1 MIPTTM
7 NTAQTLKTL
16 LAGENLVMAP
26 GAADALTARLI
37 ESAGFPAVY
46 MTGFGATASLTGC
59 PDVGILTQTEMTTH
73 ARNMVRA
80 VRVPVI
86 ADADTGYGGPANVE
100 RTVREYLQAG
110 VAAIHL
116 EDQAAPKRCGHMAGI
131 KLVSAEEM
139 TGRLRCAM
147 EARGDADL
155 LIIGRT
161 DALAAAGRDEAVR
174 RALLYREAGAD
185 LVFVDAIKSIA
196 DAEAVAR
203 EVPGPLMISIVEGHE
218 TTRLLPQDL
227 KRMGYSLALYPLSA
241 LFAATRA
248 VSEVLQTLRRDG
260 STSADAARMASYAEF
275 SEVVRLDHFRSLDDR
290 FGVCEP
296 SKTLSS
302 PSNNQ
307 A

>member
-1 MIPTTM
+1 M

-16 LAGENLVMAP
+16 LTGETLAMAP

-59 PDVGILTQTEMTTH
+59 PDVGILTQTEMTNH

-80 VRVPVI
+80 VKVPVI
-86 ADADTGYGGPANVE
+86 ADADTGYGGPANIE
-100 RTVREYLQAG
+100 RTVHEYLQAG
-110 VAAIHL
+110 VAAIHI

-131 KLVSAEEM
+131 KLVSVEEM
-139 TGRLRCAM
+139 TGRLKVAI
-147 EARGDADL
+147 EARGDGDL

-161 DALAAAGRDEAVR
+161 DGLAAVGRDEAIR
-174 RALLYREAGAD
+174 RASRYREAGVD
-185 LVFVDAIKSIA
+185 LVFVDAMKTIA
-196 DAEAVAR
+196 EAEAVAR

-227 KRMGYSLALYPLSA
+227 KSLGYSLALYPLSP

-248 VSEVLQTLRRDG
+248 VSEVLRSLRRDG
-260 STSADAARMASYAEF
+260 STLAEAGRIATYAEF
-275 SEVVRLDHFRSLDDR
+275 SEWVRLDHFRSLDDR
-290 FGVCEP
+290 FGVADASQP
-296 SKTLSS
+296 KPHPT
-302 PSNNQ
+302 NN

>member
-1 MIPTTM
+1 M
-7 NTAQTLKTL
+7 NTAQNLRNLLTADTL
-16 LAGENLVMAP
+16 AMAP
-26 GAADALTARLI
+26 GAPDALTARLI

-80 VRVPVI
+80 VKVPVI
-86 ADADTGYGGPANVE
+86 ADADTGYGGPANIE

-110 VAAIHL
+110 VAAIHI
-116 EDQAAPKRCGHMAGI
+116 EDQATPKRCGHMAGI
-131 KLVSAEEM
+131 KLVSVGEM
-139 TGRLRCAM
+139 TGRLKGAI
-147 EARGDADL
+147 EARGDSDL

-161 DALAAAGRDEAVR
+161 DALAATGRDEAIR
-174 RALLYREAGAD
+174 RALRYREAGVD
-185 LVFVDAIKSIA
+185 LVFVDAMKTIA

-227 KRMGYSLALYPLSA
+227 KSLGYAIALYPLSA

-248 VSEVLQTLRRDG
+248 MSEVLQSLQGNGTTLAEAG
-260 STSADAARMASYAEF
+260 RMATYAEF
-275 SEVVRLDHFRSLDDR
+275 SELVRLDHFRSLDDR
-290 FGVCEP
+290 FGVADSAKIHTTP
-296 SKTLSS
+296 IKA
-302 PSNNQ
+302 P
-307 A
+307 

>member
-1 MIPTTM
+1 M
-7 NTAQTLKTL
+7 NDARNLTTL
-16 LAGENLVMAP
+16 LTGETLVMAP

-80 VRVPVI
+80 VKVPVI
-86 ADADTGYGGPANVE
+86 ADADTGYGGPANIE

-110 VAAIHL
+110 VAAIHI
-116 EDQAAPKRCGHMAGI
+116 EDQAAPKRCGHMTGI
-131 KLVSAEEM
+131 KLVSVEEM
-139 TGRLRCAM
+139 TGRLRGAI
-147 EARGDADL
+147 EARGDSDL

-161 DALAAAGRDEAVR
+161 DALAAVGRDEAIR
-174 RALLYREAGAD
+174 RASRYREAGVD
-185 LVFVDAIKSIA
+185 LVFVDAMRTIA

-227 KRMGYSLALYPLSA
+227 KSLGYSLALYPLSP

-248 VSEVLQTLRRDG
+248 VSEVLRSLRRDG
-260 STSADAARMASYAEF
+260 STLAEAGRMATYAEF
-275 SEVVRLDHFRSLDDR
+275 SEWVRLDHFRSLDDR
-290 FGVCEP
+290 FSVADAFQRKP
-296 SKTLSS
+296 HPT
-302 PSNNQ
+302 NN

>member
-1 MIPTTM
+1 M
-7 NTAQTLKTL
+7 NTAQTLKNLLTADTL
-16 LAGENLVMAP
+16 ALAP
-26 GAADALTARLI
+26 GAPDALTARLI

-80 VRVPVI
+80 VRLPVI
-86 ADADTGYGGPANVE
+86 ADADTGYGGPANIE

-110 VAAIHL
+110 VAAIHI
-116 EDQAAPKRCGHMAGI
+116 EDQAIPKRCGHMAGI
-131 KLVSAEEM
+131 KLVSVEEM
-139 TGRLRCAM
+139 TGRLKGAI
-147 EARGDADL
+147 EARGDEDL

-161 DALAAAGRDEAVR
+161 DALAAMGRDEAIR
-174 RALLYREAGAD
+174 RALRYRESGVD
-185 LVFVDAIKSIA
+185 LVFVDAMKTIA

-227 KRMGYSLALYPLSA
+227 KSLGYAIALYPLSA

-248 VSEVLQTLRRDG
+248 VSEVLQSLRGNGTTLAEAG
-260 STSADAARMASYAEF
+260 RMATYSEF
-275 SEVVRLDHFRSLDDR
+275 SELVRFDHFRSLDDR
-290 FGVCEP
+290 FGVVDS
-296 SKTLSS
+296 SKMHPT
-302 PSNNQ
+302 PNN
-307 A
+307 AP

>member
-1 MIPTTM
+1 M
-7 NTAQTLKTL
+7 NTTQTLKIL
-16 LAGENLVMAP
+16 LDGENLVMAP

-37 ESAGFPAVY
+37 ECAGFPAVY

-80 VRVPVI
+80 VKLPVI
-86 ADADTGYGGPANVE
+86 ADADTGYGGPANIE

-110 VAAIHL
+110 VAAMHL

-131 KLVSAEEM
+131 KLVSVEEM
-139 TGRLRCAM
+139 TERLKGAI
-147 EARGDADL
+147 EARGDADM

-161 DALAAAGRDEAVR
+161 DALAAAGRAEAIR
-174 RALLYREAGAD
+174 RALRYREAGVD
-185 LVFVDAIKSIA
+185 LVFVDAMKTIA

-203 EVPGPLMISIVEGHE
+203 EVPGPLMISIV
-218 TTRLLPQDL
+218 
-227 KRMGYSLALYPLSA
+227 A

-248 VSEVLQTLRRDG
+248 VSEVLQGLRRDG
-260 STSADAARMASYAEF
+260 STLADAGRMATYAEF

-290 FGVCEP
+290 FGVAY
-296 SKTLSS
+296 SS
-302 PSNNQ
+302 QLNRNPTNN

>member
-1 MIPTTM
+1 M
-7 NTAQTLKTL
+7 NTAQTLRNLLTADTL
-16 LAGENLVMAP
+16 AMAP
-26 GAADALTARLI
+26 GAPDALTARLI

-80 VRVPVI
+80 VKVPVI
-86 ADADTGYGGPANVE
+86 ADADTGYGGPANIE

-110 VAAIHL
+110 VAAIHI
-116 EDQAAPKRCGHMAGI
+116 EDQAIPKRCGHMAGI
-131 KLVSAEEM
+131 KLVSVEEM
-139 TGRLRCAM
+139 TGRLRGAI

-161 DALAAAGRDEAVR
+161 DALAAMGRDEAIR
-174 RALLYREAGAD
+174 RALRYREAGVD
-185 LVFVDAIKSIA
+185 LVFVDAMKTIA

-227 KRMGYSLALYPLSA
+227 KSLGYAIALYPLSA

-248 VSEVLQTLRRDG
+248 VSEVLQSLRGNGTTLAEAG
-260 STSADAARMASYAEF
+260 RMATYSEF
-275 SEVVRLDHFRSLDDR
+275 SELVRFDHFRSLDDR
-290 FGVCEP
+290 FGVVDS
-296 SKTLSS
+296 SKTH
-302 PSNNQ
+302 PTPTK
-307 A
+307 AP

>member
-1 MIPTTM
+1 M

-16 LAGENLVMAP
+16 LTGETLALAP

-37 ESAGFPAVY
+37 ENAGFPAVY

-59 PDVGILTQTEMTTH
+59 PDVGILTQTEMTAH

-80 VRVPVI
+80 VKVPVI
-86 ADADTGYGGPANVE
+86 ADADTGYGGPANIE

-110 VAAIHL
+110 VAAIHI
-116 EDQAAPKRCGHMAGI
+116 EDQATPKRCGHMAGI
-131 KLVSAEEM
+131 KLVSVEEM
-139 TGRLRCAM
+139 TGRLKGAI
-147 EARGDADL
+147 EARGDADM

-161 DALAAAGRDEAVR
+161 DALAAEGRDEAIR
-174 RALLYREAGAD
+174 RALRYREAGVD
-185 LVFVDAIKSIA
+185 LVFVDAMKTIA

-227 KRMGYSLALYPLSA
+227 KNLGYSLALYPLSA

-248 VSEVLQTLRRDG
+248 VSEVLQGLRRDG
-260 STSADAARMASYAEF
+260 STSVDVGRMATYAEF

-290 FGVCEP
+290 FGVTDSTKLHP
-296 SKTLSS
+296 NPTKVL
-302 PSNNQ
+302 
-307 A
+307 

>member
-1 MIPTTM
+1 M
-7 NTAQTLKTL
+7 NTAQTLKNLLNADTL
-16 LAGENLVMAP
+16 ALAP
-26 GAADALTARLI
+26 GAPDALTARLI

-80 VRVPVI
+80 VKVPVI
-86 ADADTGYGGPANVE
+86 ADADTGYGGPANIE

-110 VAAIHL
+110 VAAIHI
-116 EDQAAPKRCGHMAGI
+116 EDQAIPKRCGHMAGI
-131 KLVSAEEM
+131 KLVSVEEM
-139 TGRLRCAM
+139 TGRLRGAI

-161 DALAAAGRDEAVR
+161 DALAAMGRDEAIR
-174 RALLYREAGAD
+174 RALRYREAGVD
-185 LVFVDAIKSIA
+185 LVFVDAMKTIA
-196 DAEAVAR
+196 DAETVAR

-227 KRMGYSLALYPLSA
+227 KSLGYAIALYPLSA

-248 VSEVLQTLRRDG
+248 VSEVLQSLRGNGTTLAEAG
-260 STSADAARMASYAEF
+260 RMATYSEF
-275 SEVVRLDHFRSLDDR
+275 SELVRFDHFRSLDDR
-290 FGVCEP
+290 FGVVDS
-296 SKTLSS
+296 SKMHPT
-302 PSNNQ
+302 PNN
-307 A
+307 AP

>member
-1 MIPTTM
+1 M
-7 NTAQTLKTL
+7 NAAQTLKTL

-37 ESAGFPAVY
+37 ECAGFPAVY

-73 ARNMVRA
+73 ARNLVRA
-80 VRVPVI
+80 VNVPVI
-86 ADADTGYGGPANVE
+86 ADADTGYGGPANIE

-131 KLVSAEEM
+131 KLVSVEEM
-139 TGRLRCAM
+139 TGRLKCAIA
-147 EARGDADL
+147 ARGDADL

-161 DALAAAGRDEAVR
+161 DALAAAGRDEAIR
-174 RALLYREAGAD
+174 RALRYREAGVD
-185 LVFVDAIKSIA
+185 LVFVDAMKTIA

-203 EVPGPLMISIVEGHE
+203 EVPGPLMISVVEGHE
-218 TTRLLPQDL
+218 TTQLTPQTI
-227 KRMGYSLALYPLSA
+227 KRMGYCLALYPLSA

-248 VSEVLQTLRRDG
+248 VQGVLEELKRSGTTLAHA
-260 STSADAARMASYAEF
+260 SRMATYAEF
-275 SEVVRLDHFRSLDDR
+275 SAVVRLDHFRGLDDR
-290 FGVCEP
+290 FGENV
-296 SKTLSS
+296 KGTTT
-302 PSNNQ
+302 
-307 A
+307 

>member
-1 MIPTTM
+1 MTA
-7 NTAQTLKTL
+7 AQTLRNL
-16 LAGENLVMAP
+16 LTAESLALAP
-26 GAADALTARLI
+26 GAPDALTARLI

-46 MTGFGATASLTGC
+46 MTGFGATATLTGC

-80 VRVPVI
+80 VKVPVI
-86 ADADTGYGGPANVE
+86 ADADTGYGGPANIE

-110 VAAIHL
+110 VAAIHI
-116 EDQAAPKRCGHMAGI
+116 EDQAAPKRCGHMAG
-131 KLVSAEEM
+131 M
-139 TGRLRCAM
+139 TGRLKVAI
-147 EARGDADL
+147 EARGDGDL

-161 DALAAAGRDEAVR
+161 DGLAAVGRDEAIR
-174 RALLYREAGAD
+174 RASRYREAGVD
-185 LVFVDAIKSIA
+185 LVFVDAMKTIA

-227 KRMGYSLALYPLSA
+227 KSLGYSLALYPLSP

-248 VSEVLQTLRRDG
+248 VSEVLRSLRRDG
-260 STSADAARMASYAEF
+260 STLAEAGRMATYAEF
-275 SEVVRLDHFRSLDDR
+275 SEWVRLDHFRSLDER
-290 FGVCEP
+290 FGVADASQLKP
-296 SKTLSS
+296 NPTH
-302 PSNNQ
+302 N

>member
-1 MIPTTM
+1 M
-7 NTAQTLKTL
+7 NNAQTLKTL
-16 LAGENLVMAP
+16 LTGETLAMAP

-59 PDVGILTQTEMTTH
+59 PDVGILTQSEMTTH

-80 VRVPVI
+80 VKVPVI
-86 ADADTGYGGPANVE
+86 ADADTGYGGPANIE
-100 RTVREYLQAG
+100 RTVHEYLQAG
-110 VAAIHL
+110 VAAIHI

-131 KLVSAEEM
+131 KLVSVEEM
-139 TGRLRCAM
+139 TGRLKVAI

-161 DALAAAGRDEAVR
+161 DALAAVGRDEAIR
-174 RALLYREAGAD
+174 RASRYREAGVD
-185 LVFVDAIKSIA
+185 LVFVDAMKTIA

-227 KRMGYSLALYPLSA
+227 KSLGYSLALYPLSP

-248 VSEVLQTLRRDG
+248 VSEVLRSLRRDG
-260 STSADAARMASYAEF
+260 STLAEAGRMATYAEF
-275 SEVVRLDHFRSLDDR
+275 SEWVRLDHFRSLDDR
-290 FGVCEP
+290 FGVADASQP
-296 SKTLSS
+296 KPNPTK
-302 PSNNQ
+302 N

>member
-1 MIPTTM
+1 M
-7 NTAQTLKTL
+7 NTTQTLKTL

-37 ESAGFPAVY
+37 ECAGFPAVY

-73 ARNMVRA
+73 ARNMVGA
-80 VRVPVI
+80 VTVPVI
-86 ADADTGYGGPANVE
+86 ADADTGYGGPANIE

-110 VAAIHL
+110 VAAMHL

-131 KLVSAEEM
+131 KLVSVEEM
-139 TGRLRCAM
+139 TGRLKGAI
-147 EARGDADL
+147 EARGDADM

-161 DALAAAGRDEAVR
+161 DALATAGRDEAIR
-174 RALLYREAGAD
+174 RALCYREAGAD
-185 LVFVDAIKSIA
+185 LVFVDAMKTIA

-218 TTRLLPQDL
+218 TMRLLPQDL
-227 KRMGYSLALYPLSA
+227 KRLGYSLALYPLSA

-248 VSEVLQTLRRDG
+248 VSEVLQGLRRDG
-260 STSADAARMASYAEF
+260 STLADAGRMATYAEF

-290 FGVCEP
+290 FGV
-296 SKTLSS
+296 TDSS
-302 PSNNQ
+302 QLNPNPSNN

>member
-1 MIPTTM
+1 M
-7 NTAQTLKTL
+7 NTAQTLKNLLTADTL
-16 LAGENLVMAP
+16 ALAP
-26 GAADALTARLI
+26 GAPDALTARLI

-80 VRVPVI
+80 VKVPVI
-86 ADADTGYGGPANVE
+86 ADADTGYGGPANIE

-110 VAAIHL
+110 VAAIHI
-116 EDQAAPKRCGHMAGI
+116 EDQATPKRCGHMAGI
-131 KLVSAEEM
+131 RLVSVEEM
-139 TGRLRCAM
+139 TGRLKGAID
-147 EARGDADL
+147 ARGDADL

-161 DALAAAGRDEAVR
+161 DALAATGRDEAIR
-174 RALLYREAGAD
+174 RALRYREAGVD
-185 LVFVDAIKSIA
+185 LVFVDAMKTIA

-227 KRMGYSLALYPLSA
+227 KSLGYAIALYPLSA

-248 VSEVLQTLRRDG
+248 MSEVLQSLQGNG
-260 STSADAARMASYAEF
+260 STLSEAGRMATYSEF
-275 SEVVRLDHFRSLDDR
+275 SELVRLDHFRSLDDR
-290 FGVCEP
+290 FGVADSAKIQTTP
-296 SKTLSS
+296 TKA
-302 PSNNQ
+302 P
-307 A
+307 

>member
-1 MIPTTM
+1 M

-16 LAGENLVMAP
+16 LTGETLAMAP

-80 VRVPVI
+80 VRLPVI
-86 ADADTGYGGPANVE
+86 ADADTGYGGPANIE
-100 RTVREYLQAG
+100 RAVHEYLQAG
-110 VAAIHL
+110 VAAIHI

-131 KLVSAEEM
+131 KLVSVEEM
-139 TGRLRCAM
+139 TGRLKGAI

-161 DALAAAGRDEAVR
+161 DALAAVGRDEAIR
-174 RALLYREAGAD
+174 RASRYREAGVD
-185 LVFVDAIKSIA
+185 LVFVDAMKTIA
-196 DAEAVAR
+196 EAVAVAR

-227 KRMGYSLALYPLSA
+227 KSLGYALALYPLSP

-248 VSEVLQTLRRDG
+248 VNEVLRSLRRDG
-260 STSADAARMASYAEF
+260 STLAEAARMATYAEF
-275 SEVVRLDHFRSLDDR
+275 SDWVRLDHFRSLDDR
-290 FGVCEP
+290 FGVADASQP
-296 SKTLSS
+296 KPHPT
-302 PSNNQ
+302 NN

>member
-1 MIPTTM
+1 M
-7 NTAQTLKTL
+7 NAARTLKTL
-16 LAGENLVMAP
+16 LTAETLAMAP

-80 VRVPVI
+80 VKVPVI
-86 ADADTGYGGPANVE
+86 ADADTGYGGPANIE

-110 VAAIHL
+110 VAAIHI
-116 EDQAAPKRCGHMAGI
+116 EDQAAPKRCGHMAGT
-131 KLVSAEEM
+131 KLVSVEEM
-139 TGRLRCAM
+139 TGRLKGAI
-147 EARGDADL
+147 EARGDSDL

-161 DALAAAGRDEAVR
+161 DALAAVGRDEAIR
-174 RALLYREAGAD
+174 RASRYREAGVD
-185 LVFVDAIKSIA
+185 LVFVDAIKTIA

-203 EVPGPLMISIVEGHE
+203 AVAGPLMISIVEGHE

-227 KRMGYSLALYPLSA
+227 KSLGYALALYPLSA

-248 VSEVLQTLRRDG
+248 VSEVLRSLRRDG
-260 STSADAARMASYAEF
+260 STLAEGGRIATYAEF
-275 SEVVRLDHFRSLDDR
+275 SELVRLDHFRSLDDR
-290 FGVCEP
+290 FGAADSFQINP
-296 SKTLSS
+296 
-302 PSNNQ
+302 PPANN
-307 A
+307 

>member
-1 MIPTTM
+1 M
-7 NTAQTLKTL
+7 NTARTLKNLLNADTL
-16 LAGENLVMAP
+16 ALAP
-26 GAADALTARLI
+26 GAPDALTARLI

-80 VRVPVI
+80 VKVPVI
-86 ADADTGYGGPANVE
+86 ADADTGYGGPANIE

-110 VAAIHL
+110 VAAIHI
-116 EDQAAPKRCGHMAGI
+116 EDQAIPKRCGHMAGI
-131 KLVSAEEM
+131 KLVSVEEM
-139 TGRLRCAM
+139 TGRLKGAID
-147 EARGDADL
+147 ARGDADL

-161 DALAAAGRDEAVR
+161 DALAAMGRDEAIR
-174 RALLYREAGAD
+174 RALRYREAGVD
-185 LVFVDAIKSIA
+185 LVFVDAMKTIA

-227 KRMGYSLALYPLSA
+227 KSLGYAIALYPLSA

-248 VSEVLQTLRRDG
+248 VSEVLQSLRGNGTTLAEA
-260 STSADAARMASYAEF
+260 SRMATYSEF
-275 SEVVRLDHFRSLDDR
+275 SELVRFDHFRSLDDR
-290 FGVCEP
+290 FGVADS
-296 SKTLSS
+296 SKMHPT
-302 PSNNQ
+302 PTN
-307 A
+307 AP

>member
-1 MIPTTM
+1 M
-7 NTAQTLKTL
+7 TAGQTLRNL
-16 LAGENLVMAP
+16 LTAESLALAP
-26 GAADALTARLI
+26 GAPDALTARLI

-46 MTGFGATASLTGC
+46 MTGFGATATLTGC

-80 VRVPVI
+80 VKVPVI
-86 ADADTGYGGPANVE
+86 ADADTGYGGPANIE

-110 VAAIHL
+110 VAAIHI

-131 KLVSAEEM
+131 KLVSVEEM
-139 TGRLRCAM
+139 TGRLKVAI
-147 EARGDADL
+147 EARGDGDL

-161 DALAAAGRDEAVR
+161 DGLAAVGRDEAIR
-174 RALLYREAGAD
+174 RASRYREAGVD
-185 LVFVDAIKSIA
+185 LVFVDAMKTIA

-227 KRMGYSLALYPLSA
+227 KSLGYSLALYPLSP

-248 VSEVLQTLRRDG
+248 VSEVLRSLRRDG
-260 STSADAARMASYAEF
+260 STLAEAGRMATYAEF
-275 SEVVRLDHFRSLDDR
+275 SEWVRLDHFRSLDER
-290 FGVCEP
+290 FGVADASQLKP
-296 SKTLSS
+296 NPTH
-302 PSNNQ
+302 N